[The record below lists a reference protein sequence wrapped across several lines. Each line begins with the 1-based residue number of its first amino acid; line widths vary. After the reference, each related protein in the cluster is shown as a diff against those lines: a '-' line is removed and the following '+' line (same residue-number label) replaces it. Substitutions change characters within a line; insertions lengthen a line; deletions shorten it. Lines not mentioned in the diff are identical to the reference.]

1 MSSCGYTTLRS
12 KAERDQLIEQYLPL
26 VSHVLGRLSFA
37 LPPDVER
44 DDLHSAGVL
53 GLIHAAEHYD
63 ANRGASFKTFAY
75 TAIRG
80 AILDE
85 LRRLDPV
92 PRTQR
97 ERIRAIE
104 AAERE
109 LHARLGRTPTKGELR
124 QYLSWPEGDFDKALA
139 ALHTAQV
146 LSLNTTTEGGEG
158 GGIEAIQ
165 LVEDSFIGRPEL
177 HVETEEEIARLSHEI
192 GKLPKQSAQVIVL
205 YYYEGLLLKQ
215 IGQVL
220 GVSESRACQILSKSL
235 AQLKLAM
242 SD

>member
-1 MSSCGYTTLRS
+1 MKSAYASLRT
-12 KAERDQLIEQYLPL
+12 KEERDQLIEQYLPL
-26 VSHVLGRLSFA
+26 VSHVLGRLTFG

-44 DDLHSAGVL
+44 EDLHSAGVM
-53 GLIHAAEHYD
+53 GLIHAADNYD
-63 ANRGASFKTFAY
+63 ASRGAAFKTFAY
-75 TAIRG
+75 TTIRG

-104 AAERE
+104 RMQVE
-109 LHARLGRTPTKGELR
+109 LRAQLGRNPTTGEL
-124 QYLSWPEGDFDKALA
+124 QEHLNWPYGDFDKALT

-146 LSLNTTTEGGEG
+146 LSLNSTTDNGEESTER
-158 GGIEAIQ
+158 IH
-165 LVEDSFIGRPEL
+165 LVEGREDSSPTLR
-177 HVETEEEIARLSHEI
+177 VETEEEIARLTHEI
-192 GKLPKQSAQVIVL
+192 GKLPQQSAQVVVL
-205 YYYEGLLLKQ
+205 YYYEGLLLKD

-220 GVSESRACQILSKSL
+220 GVSESRVCQILSKSL

-242 SD
+242 TD

>member
-1 MSSCGYTTLRS
+1 MSRGYTALRS

-26 VSHVLGRLSFA
+26 VSHVLGRLTFA
-37 LPPDVER
+37 LPPDIER
-44 DDLHSAGVL
+44 DDLHSAGIL
-53 GLIHAAEHYD
+53 GLIHAADHYD
-63 ANRGASFKTFAY
+63 AGRGASFKTFAY

-104 AAERE
+104 AAQRD
-109 LHARLGRTPTKGELR
+109 LRARLGRNPTSDELDAH
-124 QYLSWPEGDFDKALA
+124 LDWPEGDLDKALA
-139 ALHTAQV
+139 ALHATQV
-146 LSLNTTTEGGEG
+146 LSLSHGSEGEEGGAVQG
-158 GGIEAIQ
+158 VD
-165 LVEDSFIGRPEL
+165 LVEDRHSPSPEL
-177 HVETEEEIARLSHEI
+177 RVETEEEIARLSHEI
-192 GKLPKQSAQVIVL
+192 AQLPRQSAQVVVL
-205 YYYEGLLLKQ
+205 YFYEGLLLKE

-220 GVSESRACQILSKSL
+220 GVSESRVCQILSKSL
-235 AQLKLAM
+235 ALLKLAM